1 MVHFDDIKVLGANTI
16 CMVLAKIQNINDSLQ
31 SILFFATIA
40 YTIIRTINEI
50 NKFKKNGKANSTD
63 ESSSSQD

>member
-1 MVHFDDIKVLGANTI
+1 VIHLDDIKVLGANTI
-16 CMVLAKIQNINDSLQ
+16 CMVLLKMEEINTVLQ